1 MRKILAVLFVMSLV
15 ASAEARPRL
24 AVRAFDDRTEEGKAP
39 APAVMNMMVTELNK
53 AGVFDLV
60 ERERL
65 NYVAD
70 EIKLGQSGLMDM
82 STAPKVGKI
91 VGAKYTMTGA
101 ITVYYY
107 SEKGSGFIVPV
118 LGFATQAKTAYVM
131 LDIEI
136 IDNETGLIAYS
147 EKMLGESKQVMKG
160 ALAAYKNFFIGGYN
174 RTTGGIL
181 ANATRDSVM
190 KHVAA
195 LKLVNLEE

>member
-1 MRKILAVLFVMSLV
+1 MRKILAVLIMFCLSC
-15 ASAEARPRL
+15 SADARPRV
-24 AVRAFDDRTEEGKAP
+24 AVREFKDRSEDGKAP
-39 APAVMNMMVTELNK
+39 AGAIMNMMVTELHK
-53 AGVFDLV
+53 AGIFDLV
-60 ERERL
+60 EREQL
-65 NYVAD
+65 NYVGD
-70 EIKLGQSGLMDM
+70 ELKLAQEGLLDM
-82 STAPKVGKI
+82 STAPKVGKLL
-91 VGAKYTMTGA
+91 GAQYSMTGA
-101 ITVYYY
+101 ITAYYY

-136 IDNETGLIAYS
+136 IDNETGLIVYS
-147 EKMLGESKQVMKG
+147 EKQLGESKQVMKG

-195 LKLVNLEE
+195 IKLVNLEK